1 MAQYDVFRNP
11 EGPGY
16 LLDVQSDLLD
26 GLTTRLVVPLMP
38 QTQAPKPAARL
49 NPIVKIAEKPHVMV
63 TQFMAAVPERLLSEQ
78 VTSVARLR
86 DDITAAIDMLT
97 HGF

>member
-1 MAQYDVFRNP
+1 MAQYDAFRNP
-11 EGPGY
+11 EGSGY

-38 QTQAPKPAARL
+38 KTHAPKPAARL
-49 NPIVKIAEKPHVMV
+49 NPIVTISEEPHIMV
-63 TQFMAAVPERLLSEQ
+63 TQFMAAVPAKLLSEQ
-78 VTSVARLR
+78 VTSVAMLR
-86 DDITAAIDMLT
+86 DEITAAIDMLT